1 MYPLSVRKGA
11 RFCEKTVELR
21 QVCMG
26 LVFIAAK
33 QFVVK
38 FCRGAS
44 SVIELQNS
52 NQREVEK
59 EFERLTTQITRLLL
73 Q

>member
-1 MYPLSVRKGA
+1 MKDKTSIHFLCA

-21 QVCMG
+21 QVCMD

-44 SVIELQNS
+44 SVIELQNIYKI
-52 NQREVEK
+52 RILTR
-59 EFERLTTQITRLLL
+59 ERLKKNLKGLRL
-73 Q
+73 